1 MQAVK
6 DGRITFHPERWS
18 DYYMGWLEEV
28 RDWCISRQLWW
39 GHRLPVYYCQ
49 QCGEVTVSKDTPE
62 ACDHCGF
69 EGLEQDQD
77 VLDTWFSSALWP
89 FSTLGWPRET
99 KDLEKYYPTD
109 TLVTDRG
116 IIYFW
121 VARMVMMG
129 LEFMDEVPFSDVYIH
144 GTILDEQ
151 GRKMSKS
158 LGNGIDPKEMID
170 RYGADAV
177 RFSLIMLTAEGQ
189 DIKLSESKFE
199 MGQNFTNK
207 VWNAARFTLMNLD
220 EPVGMSAEE
229 AAEHRRFEDRWIL
242 SRLSYAVDEV
252 TRQLENFKVNH
263 AAKTI
268 YHFFWHEF
276 CDWYVEMIKPRLDS
290 DDEADA
296 AAARHTLAAAL
307 DQCLRMLHPISPFI
321 TEELWQKLKE
331 VTENTPLLP
340 HLEDEE
346 ALIRARWDAKPE
358 NVRDEEVEDDMDL
371 LQELI
376 SGIRNLK
383 KEKRIQEDTPVT
395 VSISCSEEGT
405 TDTLRSRSRL
415 LRQMA
420 ALDGMEVGVDLE
432 RPTPSSTSVVR
443 TSEVHMHL
451 GDVIDVEEEIERL
464 KDEKADVEDYL
475 GIVRNKLDNPDFL
488 ANAPEDVVQKEMDKR
503 DRLEGKLE
511 KIEENLEELS

>member
-1 MQAVK
+1 
-6 DGRITFHPERWS
+6 
-18 DYYMGWLEEV
+18 
-28 RDWCISRQLWW
+28 
-39 GHRLPVYYCQ
+39 
-49 QCGEVTVSKDTPE
+49 
-62 ACDHCGF
+62 
-69 EGLEQDQD
+69 
-77 VLDTWFSSALWP
+77 
-89 FSTLGWPRET
+89 
-99 KDLEKYYPTD
+99 
-109 TLVTDRG
+109 
-116 IIYFW
+116 
-121 VARMVMMG
+121 
-129 LEFMDEVPFSDVYIH
+129 
-144 GTILDEQ
+144 
-151 GRKMSKS
+151 
-158 LGNGIDPKEMID
+158 
-170 RYGADAV
+170 
-177 RFSLIMLTAEGQ
+177 
-189 DIKLSESKFE
+189 
-199 MGQNFTNK
+199 

-276 CDWYVEMIKPRLDS
+276 CDWYLEMIKPRLDS
-290 DDEADA
+290 GDEADA
-296 AAARHTLAAAL
+296 APARHTLATAL

-321 TEELWQKLKE
+321 TEELWQKLEE

-358 NVRDEEVEDDMDL
+358 DVRDEEVEEDMDL

-383 KEKRIQEDTPVT
+383 KEKCIQEDTPVT
-395 VSISCSEEGT
+395 VTISCSEEGT

>member
-1 MQAVK
+1 M
-6 DGRITFHPERWS
+6 S
-18 DYYMGWLEEV
+18 
-28 RDWCISRQLWW
+28 
-39 GHRLPVYYCQ
+39 
-49 QCGEVTVSKDTPE
+49 
-62 ACDHCGF
+62 
-69 EGLEQDQD
+69 
-77 VLDTWFSSALWP
+77 
-89 FSTLGWPRET
+89 
-99 KDLEKYYPTD
+99 

-220 EPVGMSAEE
+220 EPVGLSARE
-229 AAEHRRFEDRWIL
+229 AAAHRRFEDRWIL
-242 SRLSYAVDEV
+242 SRLSYAVNEV

-276 CDWYVEMIKPRLDS
+276 CDWYVEMVKPRLNAE
-290 DDEADA
+290 DDADA

-331 VTENTPLLP
+331 VTEGTHLLS

-346 ALIRARWDAKPE
+346 ALIRAEWDVKPE
-358 NVRDEEVEDDMDL
+358 GARDEELEEEMDL
-371 LQELI
+371 LQELV

-383 KEKRIQEDTPVT
+383 KEKQIQEDTPVSIT
-395 VSISCSEEGT
+395 ISCSEEGT

-420 ALDGMEVGVDLE
+420 ALDGMEVGVELG
-432 RPTPSSTSVVR
+432 RPTPSATSVVR
-443 TSEVHMHL
+443 TNEVHMHL
-451 GDVIDVEEEIERL
+451 RDVIDVEEEVERL
-464 KDEKADVEDYL
+464 RKEKADVEDYL

-488 ANAPEDVVQKEMDKR
+488 ANAPEEVVQKEMDKR

-511 KIEENLEELS
+511 KIDENLEELT